1 MNDRLT
7 THEDAGEGPQVEG
20 HASASTAGSIDLNVK
35 TLDHRVYRV
44 NLLASSSVPQLKR
57 KIEDETGVVSDR
69 QRLIFRGKVLKNER
83 DLAFYALEDGH
94 TLHLVI
100 RPLDADQASA
110 TPEQAPQRAPTPSP
124 TASST
129 SSTNDEPDP
138 SLLNPSANTG
148 GLPMN
153 RVLMGATITLPEGQ
167 RGMPFLQSIL
177 SNIMST
183 VQGLQDEN
191 GEVPQQEPAHAPQEA
206 PRARGRPASA
216 STLER
221 VVRRASSN
229 RSRASRLEST
239 LRTISQYLD
248 NAETA
253 FPTSVTDATNMPA
266 LNDADFETLRDQLA
280 SYVALLQRF
289 QPQLAHIPTT
299 LQQLHALREDRA
311 AQGPLVVPFVRAI
324 ETLQAFGDL
333 CKLLALM
340 SRRLFLRFHSTDAF
354 NPTSADQPSA
364 PEAPAPPNENAP
376 TDETRA
382 QRMSQLYSIMMNQ
395 LGGGSAATGDAN
407 GSNNGPSIVQA
418 QIPLPA
424 GLLQQLRESLP
435 EGADH
440 DHFEFE
446 ATIPIWQV
454 IPMLQPTPTAAPQ
467 EAAAAPPAAVA
478 APPTSPQW
486 DFEGFAQFL
495 MVEVPAYEL
504 YGLLSGQRA
513 SLQAILRRIGARM
526 LEGPEMPP
534 MAPGSNREWSTRF
547 INALRDAVGRGPRF
561 PSPVFRTNVLSELVE
576 RVSPFI
582 PELIHLCIRATT
594 VTTSHTHASAVAFM
608 DTVVDFL
615 GHMARQFVTDLRSLL
630 VDATTPTATA
640 LERVLNHCGVHGPFA
655 AFAVDA
661 FLNWPAVGASRRR
674 PAETP
679 SAPDA
684 KRPRRA

>member
-1 MNDRLT
+1 
-7 THEDAGEGPQVEG
+7 
-20 HASASTAGSIDLNVK
+20 
-35 TLDHRVYRV
+35 
-44 NLLASSSVPQLKR
+44 
-57 KIEDETGVVSDR
+57 
-69 QRLIFRGKVLKNER
+69 
-83 DLAFYALEDGH
+83 
-94 TLHLVI
+94 
-100 RPLDADQASA
+100 
-110 TPEQAPQRAPTPSP
+110 
-124 TASST
+124 
-129 SSTNDEPDP
+129 
-138 SLLNPSANTG
+138 
-148 GLPMN
+148 
-153 RVLMGATITLPEGQ
+153 
-167 RGMPFLQSIL
+167 MPFLQSIL

-183 VQGLQDEN
+183 VQGLHDEN
-191 GEVPQQEPAHAPQEA
+191 GEVAPPEPAQAPQEA
-206 PRARGRPASA
+206 PRPRGRTVNASP
-216 STLER
+216 LER

-248 NAETA
+248 NAATA
-253 FPTSVTDATNMPA
+253 FPASVTEATNIPA

-280 SYVALLQRF
+280 SYVALLERF

-299 LQQLHALREDRA
+299 LQLLHALRDDRT

-354 NPTSADQPSA
+354 NPASADQPTA
-364 PEAPAPPNENAP
+364 PEVQPNESTP
-376 TDETRA
+376 TDETTRA

-395 LGGGSAATGDAN
+395 LGGGDAN
-407 GSNNGPSIVQA
+407 GSTNGPSIVQA

-454 IPMLQPTPTAAPQ
+454 IPMLQPTTTAAPQ
-467 EAAAAPPAAVA
+467 EPAAAPPAPAA
-478 APPTSPQW
+478 APSTSPQW

-495 MVEVPAYEL
+495 MAEVPALEL
-504 YGLLSGQRA
+504 YGILNGQRA
-513 SLQAILRRIGARM
+513 SLQALLRRIGSRM

-561 PSPVFRTNVLSELVE
+561 PSPVFRSNVLSELVE

-594 VTTSHTHASAVAFM
+594 VTTSPTHASAVAFM
-608 DTVVDFL
+608 DTVVEFL
-615 GHMARQFVTDLRSLL
+615 GHMARQFVTDLRALL

-655 AFAVDA
+655 SFAVDA

-674 PAETP
+674 PADAP